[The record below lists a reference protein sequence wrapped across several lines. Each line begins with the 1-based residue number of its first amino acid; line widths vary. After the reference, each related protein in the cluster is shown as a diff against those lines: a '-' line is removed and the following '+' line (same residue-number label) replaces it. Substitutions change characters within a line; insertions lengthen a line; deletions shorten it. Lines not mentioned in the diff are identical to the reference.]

1 MKKIASA
8 YGVSL
13 ANITFSKVS
22 APSVHWSSSSSSSS
36 NSTTETTITQHITV
50 QGLDHTLYT
59 SGTNES
65 TVKKVYTEA
74 YTDSVGMSI
83 NGTLAK
89 GNKIT
94 HKFAAARRAS
104 SKITYSSVLA
114 AANAAA
120 VVAKARGLTGS
131 AFAAY
136 VNAAIARIGCSPS
149 LCPIAIGSHFQ
160 ISLPSCTPACP
171 AGGGGGGGGVTSSD
185 SSTLKLWHIIVIA
198 AGGAV
203 ILIVLI
209 VLWLFC
215 CGPCSHKEPAK
226 PPPAKT
232 TDTPPALKP
241 APAQSKTQHVH
252 ATDTAPVPAPAP
264 QFHDSGMVTQMEVL
278 SADDNGRSCV

>member
-1 MKKIASA
+1 MTYSTTSSSRRGLKVHYSSSMNMTAAKKAAAALKSKGLTPAALSAAIQKIASA

-36 NSTTETTITQHITV
+36 SSTTETTMTQHITV

-104 SKITYSSVLA
+104 SK
-114 AANAAA
+114 
-120 VVAKARGLTGS
+120 
-131 AFAAY
+131 
-136 VNAAIARIGCSPS
+136 
-149 LCPIAIGSHFQ
+149 
-160 ISLPSCTPACP
+160 
-171 AGGGGGGGGVTSSD
+171 
-185 SSTLKLWHIIVIA
+185 
-198 AGGAV
+198 
-203 ILIVLI
+203 
-209 VLWLFC
+209 
-215 CGPCSHKEPAK
+215 
-226 PPPAKT
+226 
-232 TDTPPALKP
+232 
-241 APAQSKTQHVH
+241 
-252 ATDTAPVPAPAP
+252 
-264 QFHDSGMVTQMEVL
+264 
-278 SADDNGRSCV
+278 